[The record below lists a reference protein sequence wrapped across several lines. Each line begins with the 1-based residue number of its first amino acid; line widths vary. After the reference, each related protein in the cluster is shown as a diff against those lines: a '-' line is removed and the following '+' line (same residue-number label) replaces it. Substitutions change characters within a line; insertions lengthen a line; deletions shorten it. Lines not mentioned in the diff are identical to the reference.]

1 MQRIADKGH
10 SLGQLIKVINDN
22 QMNYVIDELITYL
35 SNKEDEIRDIAGLG
49 TSYYRFLGF

>member
-1 MQRIADKGH
+1 MQRVADKCH

-49 TSYYRFLGF
+49 MS